1 MLAGASE
8 ISDYLNRVA
17 DCFELRQYIH
27 LNHQVAGCFWD
38 EERGKWKV
46 KIQIVEPKVDWS
58 SREPLSVIREF
69 WDEGDV
75 VLHAT
80 GILNRWSFPNIP
92 GLESFKGRVIHTT
105 GWPDDYQEQHWKGQN
120 VAVIGSGASS
130 IQVVPKMQVWLLQ
143 KPPTA
148 PEGLLILCRNT

>member
-92 GLESFKGRVIHTT
+92 GWESFKGRVIHTA